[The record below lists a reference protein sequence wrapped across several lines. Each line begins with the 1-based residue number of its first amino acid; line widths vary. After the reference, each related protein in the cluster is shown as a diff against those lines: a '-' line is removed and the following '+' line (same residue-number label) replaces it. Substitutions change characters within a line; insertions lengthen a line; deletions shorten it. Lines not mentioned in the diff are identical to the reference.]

1 LEGRPQKASRFLRD
15 KFCLQS
21 AKDFALDDGAG
32 EKLEIAIGAMSL
44 KARPEE
50 VPWLNISVCLKIWYF
65 TSKSIDIII
74 PIRLETWGI
83 FHIFRHPFALK
94 RTASR
99 VASLVH
105 SAQEKLQNF
114 GETTSAA

>member
-1 LEGRPQKASRFLRD
+1 LLDPLWQAWAESFLACLEGRPQKASRFLRD

-83 FHIFRHPFALK
+83 FHIFRHTHL
-94 RTASR
+94 
-99 VASLVH
+99 H
-105 SAQEKLQNF
+105 
-114 GETTSAA
+114 

>member
-1 LEGRPQKASRFLRD
+1 LLDPLWKAWAESFLACLEGRPQKASRFLRVT
-15 KFCLQS
+15 FCLQS

-50 VPWLNISVCLKIWYF
+50 VPWLNISACLKIWYF

-74 PIRLETWGI
+74 
-83 FHIFRHPFALK
+83 
-94 RTASR
+94 
-99 VASLVH
+99 
-105 SAQEKLQNF
+105 
-114 GETTSAA
+114 